1 MNSRF
6 INYFIV
12 FVLILIFIVSLY
24 NIKNIKTADTQTTNN
39 KKESFMEK
47 YGRFAYPTI
56 SMISFFIACVMISL
70 IISEGNDT
78 GKDKYSG
85 IIFLVLIGVIL
96 TIMNLSVLGKNKLE
110 SYIKG
115 KKFSIVGLFMALGV
129 SAIVFGFLDNFGMK
143 LGTEA
148 LDDGFLQLFLS
159 PFSTDTR
166 FTKHKKN
173 ISKNLKCMNEW
184 VNNDWRKILNQLLR
198 FRNIINNDPR
208 LKDLSNAIKNFNK
221 LDIPNDILK
230 DKSITN
236 DYVDNIRA
244 KYDIID
250 GSKAM
255 LGNTFSDFIGAIL
268 GAALVKLFIYMT
280 SYDGIITGDDNV
292 DDSFFVKHL
301 SNYMPF
307 MEAIFIA
314 LGCLVPIFIN
324 IAMNRRSNKKNN
336 ILSWIVVAFVGIVMV
351 IMMFIGFRGVKDM
364 TLDDKKKS
372 IRKTLKSLKS
382 RIDLDKNKHQDEGEL
397 DANIEN
403 FINSI

>member
-6 INYFIV
+6 INYSIV
-12 FVLILIFIVSLY
+12 LVLVIIFIGSLY
-24 NIKNIKTADTQTTNN
+24 NITNIKTADTPTQNN
-39 KKESFMEK
+39 KEETLMEK
-47 YGRFAYPTI
+47 YGRFIYPTI

-70 IISEGNDT
+70 IISQGEDT
-78 GKDKYSG
+78 GTDKYSG

-96 TIMNLSVLGKNKLE
+96 TVMNLTVLGKDKLE

-173 ISKNLKCMNEW
+173 ISKNLKCMNDW
-184 VNNDWRKILNQLLR
+184 VNNDWRKIMNQLLR
-198 FRNIINNDPR
+198 FRDIITKDSR
-208 LKDLSNAIKNFNK
+208 LKDLSNALKNFNK
-221 LDIPNDILK
+221 LEIPGDILK
-230 DKSITN
+230 DKNITN

-268 GAALVKLFIYMT
+268 GAALVKMFIYMT
-280 SYDGIITGDDNV
+280 SYDGIITGDDKV
-292 DDSFFVKHL
+292 DNSFFVKHL

-336 ILSWIVVAFVGIVMV
+336 ILSWLVVAFVGIVMV
-351 IMMFIGFRGVKDM
+351 IMMFIGFRGVKNM

-372 IRKTLKSLKS
+372 IKKTLQSLKN
-382 RIDLDKNKHQDEGEL
+382 RIDLDKNKHEDETEL
-397 DANIEN
+397 EATLEN